1 MASGSQAGFF
11 YDFFSGHFLVGST
24 WFNKKGMTKIT
35 RNGKLTF
42 EDIFHIEHEDFPLL
56 C

>member
-24 WFNKKGMTKIT
+24 WFNKKGITKIT

-42 EDIFHIEHEDFPLL
+42 EDIFHIEHGDFPLL